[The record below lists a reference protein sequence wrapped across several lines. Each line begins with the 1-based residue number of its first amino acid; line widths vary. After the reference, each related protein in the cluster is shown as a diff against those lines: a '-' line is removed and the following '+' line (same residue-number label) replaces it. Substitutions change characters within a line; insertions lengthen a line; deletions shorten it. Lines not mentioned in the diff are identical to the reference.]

1 MMTWQE
7 EGQRSMINS
16 LKTIGFFGCSLTSR
30 YRQGLCQC
38 FNRAAKKRGMN
49 IVYFNSLGRIGEK
62 YTQFGECELDIIDH
76 IDLDVF
82 DGIVYDGEGYNVES
96 MAEKVINKL
105 RSAKCPVV
113 SISGHVD
120 GFYNIDFEDAAGMR
134 KLVEHFT
141 DVHKHTRIG
150 FMSGFLTHPDAQL
163 RLEVFRSVMREKGL
177 PEDGAGVFEGDFW
190 FHKGEEAADFFLSR
204 PERPQSIVCA
214 NDYMAIALAS
224 ALKLRGIKVPDDIAV
239 SGFDGTTEGKQFI
252 PHLTTATRERE
263 DIAEKAMSLLVSLG
277 KELTDETDLLVTP
290 RMILNQSCGCMTVDY
305 ETEARNL
312 DDVYNDV
319 RLFGYCLNDAEA
331 AMLKLNTVEKLDELE
346 DAFRK
351 CATNFGDYSA
361 FFLFLQT
368 DEEGRLSCSSEFGK
382 PTGNFRPVIWI
393 DEKNEY
399 VKPVSDEKSKCIIP
413 YTTNSDT
420 SHFYYIMSIYCAEK
434 MFGYALIEM
443 KDDDIFSDFYNIFLL
458 NLSVTL
464 ERLWKN
470 DNINRL
476 YRQQKALY
484 EKQMELS
491 VHDELTG
498 ILNRR
503 GFNEFSQNAIKS
515 LSGKNTVCTMVVD
528 MDGLKHIN
536 DIYGHNEGDFAIRT
550 AAHIIT
556 ECCVSGEIAGR
567 AGGDEFYIYA
577 SDYSQEKLNRFE
589 RELVRLCEEYNESNG
604 KPYRIE
610 LSCGAYLCETDSSG
624 SIEDYLKISDAR
636 MYEQKMSKPDR
647 KKR

>member
-1 MMTWQE
+1 M
-7 EGQRSMINS
+7 RVMINS
-16 LKTIGFFGCSLTSR
+16 LKTVAFFGCSLTSR
-30 YRQGLCQC
+30 YRQGLCSC

-62 YTQFGECELDIIDH
+62 NTEFGECELDIIDH
-76 IDLDVF
+76 IDLDEF
-82 DGIVYDGEGYNVES
+82 DGIIYDGEGYNVES

-105 RSAKCPVV
+105 REAKCPVV
-113 SISGHVD
+113 SISCHVD
-120 GFYNIDFEDAAGMR
+120 GFHNIDFEDASGIR

-141 DVHKHTRIG
+141 DVHRHTKIG

-163 RLEVFRSVMREKGL
+163 RLNVFRSVMREKGL

-214 NDYMAIALAS
+214 NDYMAIALIS
-224 ALKLRGIKVPDDIAV
+224 AFKIRGIKVPDDIAV
-239 SGFDGTTEGKQFI
+239 SGFDGTTEGRQFI

-263 DIAEKAMSLLVSLG
+263 DIAERAMSLLVSLDNG
-277 KELTDETDLLVTP
+277 IEPDIDLVVSP
-290 RMILNQSCGCMTVDY
+290 RTVFDQSCGCAVVDY
-305 ETEARNL
+305 ETEANNL
-312 DDVYNDV
+312 EDIYRDV

-331 AMLKLNTVEKLDELE
+331 AMLKLNKVEQLDKLE

-368 DEEGRLSCSSEFGK
+368 DEEGRLSCSSEFKK
-382 PTGNFRPVIWI
+382 PTDRFRPVIWI

-399 VKPVSDEKSKCIIP
+399 VRPEETDKSSCLIP
-413 YTTNSDT
+413 YTDNSNVP
-420 SHFYYIMSIYCAEK
+420 HFYYIMSSYCAEK

-443 KDDDIFSDFYNIFLL
+443 KEDDIFSDFYNIFLL

-470 DNINRL
+470 DNINKL
-476 YRQQKALY
+476 YKKQKALY

-491 VHDELTG
+491 IRDELTG

-515 LSGKNTVCTMVVD
+515 LDEKTMVCTMVID

-536 DIYGHNEGDFAIRT
+536 DAYGHNEGDFAIKT
-550 AAHIIT
+550 AAHMIT
-556 ECCVSGEIAGR
+556 ECCRSGEIAGR

-577 SDYSQEKLNRFE
+577 SDYSQEKLDRFNQ
-589 RELVRLCEEYNESNG
+589 ELLRLCSEFNSG
-604 KPYRIE
+604 ASRPYRIE
-610 LSCGAYLCETDSSG
+610 MSCGSFLCETDKNG
-624 SIEDYLKISDAR
+624 SIEDFLKISDER
-636 MYEQKMSKPDR
+636 MYEHKMSKPGRKDR
-647 KKR
+647 Q

>member
-1 MMTWQE
+1 
-7 EGQRSMINS
+7 MINS
-16 LKTIGFFGCSLTSR
+16 LKTIAFFGCSLTSR

-38 FNRAAKKRGMN
+38 FNIAAKKRGMN

-62 YTQFGECELDIIDH
+62 NTEFSECELDIIDH
-76 IDLDVF
+76 VDLDVF
-82 DGIVYDGEGYNVES
+82 DGIIYDGEGYNVES

-105 RSAKCPVV
+105 RGAKCPVV

-120 GFYNIDFEDAAGMR
+120 GFYNIDFEDASGMR

-141 DVHKHTRIG
+141 DVHGHTRIG
-150 FMSGFLTHPDAQL
+150 FMSGFLTHPDARL

-177 PEDGAGVFEGDFW
+177 PEDGAGIFEGDFW
-190 FHKGEEAADFFLSR
+190 FHKGDEAADFFLSR
-204 PERPQSIVCA
+204 PERPQSVVCA
-214 NDYMAIALAS
+214 NDYMAISLIS
-224 ALKLRGIKVPDDIAV
+224 ALKRRGIKVPDDIAV
-239 SGFDGTTEGKQFI
+239 SGFDGTIEGRQFI

-263 DIAEKAMSLLVSLG
+263 DIAEKAISLLVSLD
-277 KELTDETDLLVTP
+277 KNTDTDTELYVSP
-290 RMILNQSCGCMTVDY
+290 RTIFDQSCGCRIVDY

-312 DDVYNDV
+312 DDIYNDV

-331 AMLKLNTVEKLDELE
+331 AMLKLNKVEKLDELE

-368 DEEGRLSCSSEFGK
+368 DRKGRLSCSCDFDEPSD
-382 PTGNFRPVIWI
+382 NFRPVIWI
-393 DEKNEY
+393 DEKGTY
-399 VKPVSDEKSKCIIP
+399 VKPDETGQTSGFIP
-413 YTTNSDT
+413 YTADT
-420 SHFYYIMSIYCAEK
+420 ETPHFYYIMSSYCAEK

-443 KDDDIFSDFYNIFLL
+443 KSDDIFSDFYNIFLL

-470 DNINRL
+470 DNINQL
-476 YRQQKALY
+476 YEQQKALY

-491 VHDELTG
+491 IHDELTG

-503 GFNEFSQNAIKS
+503 GFNEYSKAAIKR
-515 LSGKNTVCTMVVD
+515 LRGRTAVCTMVID

-536 DIYGHNEGDFAIRT
+536 DVYGHNEGDFAIKMT
-550 AAHIIT
+550 AHIIT
-556 ECCVSGEIAGR
+556 ECCKSGEIAGR

-577 SDYSQEKLNRFE
+577 SDYTREKLDSFS
-589 RELVRLCEEYNESNG
+589 RELVRLCDEYNERRE

-610 LSCGAYLCETDSSG
+610 MSFGAYLCETDNSG
-624 SIEDYLKISDAR
+624 SIEDFLKISDTN
-636 MYEQKMSKPDR
+636 MYEQKMSKHGR
-647 KKR
+647 KNRGSY

>member
-1 MMTWQE
+1 
-7 EGQRSMINS
+7 MINS
-16 LKTIGFFGCSLTSR
+16 LKTIAFFGCSLTSR

-38 FNRAAKKRGMN
+38 FNIAAKKRGMN

-62 YTQFGECELDIIDH
+62 NTEFSECELDIIDH
-76 IDLDVF
+76 VDLDVF
-82 DGIVYDGEGYNVES
+82 DGIIYDGEGYNVES
-96 MAEKVINKL
+96 MAEKVVNKL
-105 RSAKCPVV
+105 RGAKCPVV

-120 GFYNIDFEDAAGMR
+120 GFYNIDFEDASGMR

-141 DVHKHTRIG
+141 DVHGHTRIG
-150 FMSGFLTHPDAQL
+150 FMSGFLTHPDARL

-177 PEDGAGVFEGDFW
+177 PEDGAGIFEGDFW
-190 FHKGEEAADFFLSR
+190 FHKGDEAADFFLSR
-204 PERPQSIVCA
+204 PERPQSVVCA
-214 NDYMAIALAS
+214 NDYMAISLIS
-224 ALKLRGIKVPDDIAV
+224 ALKRRGIKVPDDIAV
-239 SGFDGTTEGKQFI
+239 SGFDGTIEGRQFI

-263 DIAEKAMSLLVSLG
+263 DIAEKAISLLVSLD
-277 KELTDETDLLVTP
+277 KNTDTDTELYVSP
-290 RMILNQSCGCMTVDY
+290 RTIFDQSCGCRIVDY

-312 DDVYNDV
+312 DDIYNDV

-331 AMLKLNTVEKLDELE
+331 AMLKLNKVEKLDELE

-368 DEEGRLSCSSEFGK
+368 DRKGRLSCSCDFDEPSD
-382 PTGNFRPVIWI
+382 NFRPVIWI
-393 DEKNEY
+393 DEKGTY
-399 VKPVSDEKSKCIIP
+399 VKPDETGQTSGFIP
-413 YTTNSDT
+413 YTADT
-420 SHFYYIMSIYCAEK
+420 ETPHFYYIMSSYCAEK

-443 KDDDIFSDFYNIFLL
+443 KSDDIFSDFYNIFLL

-470 DNINRL
+470 DNINQL
-476 YRQQKALY
+476 YEQQKALY

-491 VHDELTG
+491 IHDELTG

-503 GFNEFSQNAIKS
+503 GFNEYSKAAIKR
-515 LSGKNTVCTMVVD
+515 LRGRTAVCTMVID

-536 DIYGHNEGDFAIRT
+536 DVYGHSEGDFAIKMT
-550 AAHIIT
+550 AHIIT
-556 ECCVSGEIAGR
+556 ECCKSGEIAGR

-577 SDYSQEKLNRFE
+577 SDYTREKLDSFS
-589 RELVRLCEEYNESNG
+589 RELVRLCDEYNERRE

-610 LSCGAYLCETDSSG
+610 MSFGAYLCETDNSG
-624 SIEDYLKISDAR
+624 SIEDFLKISDTN
-636 MYEQKMSKPDR
+636 MYEQKMSKHGR
-647 KKR
+647 KSRGSY

>member
-1 MMTWQE
+1 MSDAVAIMQSLANPNKYQLTAQGKLNADVYDAGSGITTNDAFVIQKYLLGLIKTLPE
-7 EGQRSMINS
+7 SYSEDIGQSPVVTTNVVTNPVAVTTEPVTTAPSAGGSVNDTFDSGIGDWSGRGAASVAATDEAYYGSSGKSLLITDRTSEWNGAAINLGS
-16 LKTIGFFGCSLTSR
+16 DFKAGQTYSI
-30 YRQGLCQC
+30 
-38 FNRAAKKRGMN
+38 
-49 IVYFNSLGRIGEK
+49 SLGALQLSGSSADIQISLQHSDGSTTS
-62 YTQFGECELDIIDH
+62 YTSIAKASCESGVWTKIENTSFTIPENAGDMVL
-76 IDLDVF
+76 
-82 DGIVYDGEGYNVES
+82 YVE
-96 MAEKVINKL
+96 
-105 RSAKCPVV
+105 
-113 SISGHVD
+113 
-120 GFYNIDFEDAAGMR
+120 
-134 KLVEHFT
+134 
-141 DVHKHTRIG
+141 
-150 FMSGFLTHPDAQL
+150 
-163 RLEVFRSVMREKGL
+163 
-177 PEDGAGVFEGDFW
+177 
-190 FHKGEEAADFFLSR
+190 
-204 PERPQSIVCA
+204 
-214 NDYMAIALAS
+214 
-224 ALKLRGIKVPDDIAV
+224 
-239 SGFDGTTEGKQFI
+239 
-252 PHLTTATRERE
+252 
-263 DIAEKAMSLLVSLG
+263 
-277 KELTDETDLLVTP
+277 
-290 RMILNQSCGCMTVDY
+290 
-305 ETEARNL
+305 
-312 DDVYNDV
+312 
-319 RLFGYCLNDAEA
+319 
-331 AMLKLNTVEKLDELE
+331 
-346 DAFRK
+346 
-351 CATNFGDYSA
+351 
-361 FFLFLQT
+361 
-368 DEEGRLSCSSEFGK
+368 
-382 PTGNFRPVIWI
+382 
-393 DEKNEY
+393 
-399 VKPVSDEKSKCIIP
+399 
-413 YTTNSDT
+413 
-420 SHFYYIMSIYCAEK
+420 
-434 MFGYALIEM
+434 YALIEM

-515 LSGKNTVCTMVVD
+515 LRGKNTVCTMVVD

-536 DIYGHNEGDFAIRT
+536 DIYGHNEGDFAIRM

-577 SDYSQEKLNRFE
+577 SDYSQEKLDRFE

>member
-1 MMTWQE
+1 
-7 EGQRSMINS
+7 MINS
-16 LKTIGFFGCSLTSR
+16 LKTIAFFGCSLTSR

-38 FNRAAKKRGMN
+38 FNIAAKKRGMN

-62 YTQFGECELDIIDH
+62 NTEFSECELDIIDH
-76 IDLDVF
+76 VDLDVF
-82 DGIVYDGEGYNVES
+82 DGIIYDGEGYNVES

-105 RSAKCPVV
+105 RGAKCPVV

-120 GFYNIDFEDAAGMR
+120 GFYNIDFEDASGMR

-141 DVHKHTRIG
+141 DVHGHTRIG
-150 FMSGFLTHPDAQL
+150 FMSGFLTHPDARL

-177 PEDGAGVFEGDFW
+177 PEDGAGIFEGDFW
-190 FHKGEEAADFFLSR
+190 FHKGDEAADFFLSR
-204 PERPQSIVCA
+204 PERPQSVVCA
-214 NDYMAIALAS
+214 NDYMAISLIS
-224 ALKLRGIKVPDDIAV
+224 ALKRRGIKVPDDIAV
-239 SGFDGTTEGKQFI
+239 SGFDGTIEGRQFI

-263 DIAEKAMSLLVSLG
+263 DIAEKAISLLVSLD
-277 KELTDETDLLVTP
+277 KNTDTDTELYVSP
-290 RMILNQSCGCMTVDY
+290 RTIFDQSCGCRIVDY

-312 DDVYNDV
+312 DDIYNDV

-331 AMLKLNTVEKLDELE
+331 AMLKLNKVEKLDELE

-368 DEEGRLSCSSEFGK
+368 DRKGRLSCSCDFDEPSD
-382 PTGNFRPVIWI
+382 NFRPVIWI
-393 DEKNEY
+393 DEKETY
-399 VKPVSDEKSKCIIP
+399 VKPDETGQTSGFIP
-413 YTTNSDT
+413 YTADT
-420 SHFYYIMSIYCAEK
+420 ETPHFYYIMSSYCAEK

-443 KDDDIFSDFYNIFLL
+443 KSDDIFSDFYNIFLL

-470 DNINRL
+470 DNINQL
-476 YRQQKALY
+476 YEQQKALY

-491 VHDELTG
+491 IHDELTG

-503 GFNEFSQNAIKS
+503 GFNEYSKAAIKR
-515 LSGKNTVCTMVVD
+515 LRGRTVVCTMVID

-536 DIYGHNEGDFAIRT
+536 DVYGHSEGDFAIKMT
-550 AAHIIT
+550 AHIIT
-556 ECCVSGEIAGR
+556 ECCKSGEIAGR

-577 SDYSQEKLNRFE
+577 SDYTREKLDSFS
-589 RELVRLCEEYNESNG
+589 RELVRLCDEYNERRE

-610 LSCGAYLCETDSSG
+610 MSFGAYLCETDNSG
-624 SIEDYLKISDAR
+624 SIEDFLKISDTN
-636 MYEQKMSKPDR
+636 MYEQKMSKHGR
-647 KKR
+647 KNRGSY

>member
-1 MMTWQE
+1 
-7 EGQRSMINS
+7 MINS
-16 LKTIGFFGCSLTSR
+16 LKTIAFFGCSLTSR

-38 FNRAAKKRGMN
+38 FNIAAKKRGMN

-62 YTQFGECELDIIDH
+62 NTEFSECELDIIDH
-76 IDLDVF
+76 VDLDVF
-82 DGIVYDGEGYNVES
+82 DGIIYDGEGYNVES

-105 RSAKCPVV
+105 RGAKCPVV

-120 GFYNIDFEDAAGMR
+120 GCYNIDFEDASGMR

-141 DVHKHTRIG
+141 DVHGHTRIG
-150 FMSGFLTHPDAQL
+150 FMSGFLTHPDARL

-177 PEDGAGVFEGDFW
+177 PEDGAGIFEGDFW
-190 FHKGEEAADFFLSR
+190 FHKGDEAADFFLSC
-204 PERPQSIVCA
+204 PERPQSVVCA
-214 NDYMAIALAS
+214 NDYMAISLIS
-224 ALKLRGIKVPDDIAV
+224 ALKRRGIKVPDDIAV
-239 SGFDGTTEGKQFI
+239 SGFDGTIEGRQFI

-263 DIAEKAMSLLVSLG
+263 DIAEKAISLLVSLD
-277 KELTDETDLLVTP
+277 KNTDTDTELYVSP
-290 RMILNQSCGCMTVDY
+290 RTIFDQSCGCRIVDY

-312 DDVYNDV
+312 DDIYNDV

-331 AMLKLNTVEKLDELE
+331 AMLKLNKVEKLDELE

-368 DEEGRLSCSSEFGK
+368 DRKGRLSCSCDFDEPSD
-382 PTGNFRPVIWI
+382 NFRPVIWI
-393 DEKNEY
+393 DEKGTY
-399 VKPVSDEKSKCIIP
+399 VKPDETGQTSGFIP
-413 YTTNSDT
+413 YTADT
-420 SHFYYIMSIYCAEK
+420 ETPHFYYIMSSYCAEK

-443 KDDDIFSDFYNIFLL
+443 KSDDIFSDFYNIFLL

-470 DNINRL
+470 DNINQL
-476 YRQQKALY
+476 YEQQKALY

-491 VHDELTG
+491 IHDELTG

-503 GFNEFSQNAIKS
+503 GFNEYSKAAIKR
-515 LSGKNTVCTMVVD
+515 LRGRTAVCTMVID

-536 DIYGHNEGDFAIRT
+536 DVYGHSEGDFAIKMT
-550 AAHIIT
+550 AHIIT
-556 ECCVSGEIAGR
+556 ECCKSGEIAGR

-577 SDYSQEKLNRFE
+577 SDYTREKLDSFS
-589 RELVRLCEEYNESNG
+589 RELVRLCDEYNERRE

-610 LSCGAYLCETDSSG
+610 MSFGAYLCETDNSG
-624 SIEDYLKISDAR
+624 SIEDFLKISDTN
-636 MYEQKMSKPDR
+636 MYEQKMSKHGR
-647 KKR
+647 KNRGSY

>member
-1 MMTWQE
+1 
-7 EGQRSMINS
+7 MINS
-16 LKTIGFFGCSLTSR
+16 LKTIAFFGCSLTSR

-38 FNRAAKKRGMN
+38 FNIAAKKRGMN

-62 YTQFGECELDIIDH
+62 NTEFSECELDIIDH
-76 IDLDVF
+76 VDLDVF
-82 DGIVYDGEGYNVES
+82 DGIIYDGEGYNVES

-105 RSAKCPVV
+105 RGAKCPVV

-120 GFYNIDFEDAAGMR
+120 GFYNIDFEDASGMR

-141 DVHKHTRIG
+141 DVHGHTRIG
-150 FMSGFLTHPDAQL
+150 FMSGFLTHPDARL
-163 RLEVFRSVMREKGL
+163 RLEVFRSVMKEKGL
-177 PEDGAGVFEGDFW
+177 PEDGAGIFEGDFW
-190 FHKGEEAADFFLSR
+190 FHKGDEAADFFLSR
-204 PERPQSIVCA
+204 PERPQSVVCA
-214 NDYMAIALAS
+214 NDYMAISLIS
-224 ALKLRGIKVPDDIAV
+224 ALKRRGIKVPDDIAV
-239 SGFDGTTEGKQFI
+239 SGFDGTIEGRQFI

-263 DIAEKAMSLLVSLG
+263 DIAEKAISLLVSLD
-277 KELTDETDLLVTP
+277 KNTDTDTELYVSP
-290 RMILNQSCGCMTVDY
+290 RTIFDQSCGCRIVDY

-312 DDVYNDV
+312 DDIYNDV

-331 AMLKLNTVEKLDELE
+331 AMLKLNKVEKLDELE

-368 DEEGRLSCSSEFGK
+368 DRKGRLSCSCDFDEPSD
-382 PTGNFRPVIWI
+382 NFRPVIWI
-393 DEKNEY
+393 DEKGTY
-399 VKPVSDEKSKCIIP
+399 VKPDETGQTSGFIP
-413 YTTNSDT
+413 YTADT
-420 SHFYYIMSIYCAEK
+420 ETPHFYYIMSSYCAEK

-443 KDDDIFSDFYNIFLL
+443 KSDDIFSDFYNIFLL

-470 DNINRL
+470 DNINQL
-476 YRQQKALY
+476 YEQQKALY

-491 VHDELTG
+491 IHDELTG

-503 GFNEFSQNAIKS
+503 GFNEYSKAAIKR
-515 LSGKNTVCTMVVD
+515 LRGRTAVCTMVID

-536 DIYGHNEGDFAIRT
+536 DVYGHSEGDFAIKMT
-550 AAHIIT
+550 AHIIT
-556 ECCVSGEIAGR
+556 ECCKSGEIAGR

-577 SDYSQEKLNRFE
+577 SDYTREKLDSFS
-589 RELVRLCEEYNESNG
+589 RELVRLCDEYNERRE

-610 LSCGAYLCETDSSG
+610 MSFGAYLCETDNSG
-624 SIEDYLKISDAR
+624 SIEDFLKISDTN
-636 MYEQKMSKPDR
+636 MYEQKMSKHGR
-647 KKR
+647 KNRGSY